1 MDVKTVVVTGA
12 SSGIGRAVVERLAG
26 KGMTVCA
33 LARRAEKLKELED
46 AFPGKVYGYSM
57 DVSDLEQVRA
67 TFARIREERG
77 GVDALINNAGILPTT
92 VLGRDDVASI
102 HATIDINLKGTMF
115 CTYEV
120 VPGMIERGAGRII
133 NIASR
138 GGVVGGRR
146 PASADD
152 PISLF
157 DYGASKF
164 GVVGFAN
171 GIGRVL
177 LPRGVIVTTLCPGGI
192 NTPMA
197 ADWDVDQDE
206 LMQPDQIAELIEFL
220 LAQRDNIV
228 YKQMLFFNQN
238 EWH

>member
-12 SSGIGRAVVERLAG
+12 SSGIGWAVVERLAG
-26 KGMTVCA
+26 NGMTVCA
-33 LARRAEKLKELED
+33 LARRAGKLKELED
-46 AFPGKVYGYSM
+46 AFPGKVYGYAM

-67 TFARIREERG
+67 TFARIREDHG
-77 GVDALINNAGILPTT
+77 GVDALINNAGIVPTT

-115 CTYEV
+115 CTDEV
-120 VPGMIERGAGRII
+120 VPGMVERGAGRII
-133 NIASR
+133 NVASR
-138 GGVVGGRR
+138 GGVVGGAG
-146 PASADD
+146 PASPDD
-152 PISLF
+152 PISLY

-192 NTPMA
+192 NTPVA
-197 ADWDVDQDE
+197 ANWNVDKDK

-228 YKQMLFFNQN
+228 YKQMLFFAPH